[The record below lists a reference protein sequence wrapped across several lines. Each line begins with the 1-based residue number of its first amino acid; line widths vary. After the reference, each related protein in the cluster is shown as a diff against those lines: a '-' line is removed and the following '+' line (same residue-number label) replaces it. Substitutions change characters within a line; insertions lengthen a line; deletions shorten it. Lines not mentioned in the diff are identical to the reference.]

1 MKDELGDRMKLYER
15 ANEQR
20 LSNALPMIARIDG
33 RGFSKF
39 TKGFKK
45 PFDKTLTFAMDRAT
59 MSLVERTHANIGY
72 TQSDEITLIWG
83 AQTEGGQH
91 FFDGRIQKLCSVL
104 AGIATTEFT
113 FALIE
118 TAQMRNDLGLRAKV
132 QMRKPHFDCRVWTV
146 PTEAEAANTLLWRSQ
161 DARKNA
167 VSIFT
172 RQYVSHKKMQGLDQK
187 GMLEAADA
195 AGAPDINVACTTGE
209 IFGRYFQ
216 RVTEERTLTEEE
228 RLRIPEKNRPA
239 PDSTFA
245 RSRVAPM
252 DIAYFGD
259 VGDLE
264 ARISTIFHN

>member
-1 MKDELGDRMKLYER
+1 MKDELGDRMKSYEQADER
-15 ANEQR
+15 RLPNE
-20 LSNALPMIARIDG
+20 LPMVARIDG

-39 TKGFKK
+39 TKGFEK

-59 MSLVERTHANIGY
+59 MALVERTHADIGY

-83 AQTEGGQH
+83 APPVGGQR
-91 FFDGRIQKLCSVL
+91 FFDGRVQKLCSVL
-104 AGIATTEFT
+104 AGITTTEFT

-118 TAQMRNDLGLRAKV
+118 AAQMRNSIDLRSKV
-132 QMRKPHFDCRVWTV
+132 QVRKPHFDCRVWTV

-187 GMLEAADA
+187 GMLAAADA
-195 AGAPDINVACTTGE
+195 AGAPDINEACTTGE

-216 RVTEERTLTEEE
+216 RVNEERTLSEEE
-228 RLRIPEKNRPA
+228 RLRIPEKHRPG
-239 PDSTFA
+239 PEDTFT
-245 RSRVAPM
+245 RSRVAPV

-259 VGDLE
+259 VGDME
-264 ARISTIFHN
+264 ARIAAIFS